1 MTKERN
7 LIVAALEAA
16 AITEIRF
23 NKNDIPKTLP
33 AAIVSLEAET
43 GKNSTSKRY
52 ANTDISWVVHL
63 IVNAHMVADPDKDL
77 YDLKEAFRAQL
88 VDKMSRDIP
97 KTIYYDGRMDGAR
110 PVRIARLELLKEG
123 SGAGS

>member
-1 MTKERN
+1 LTSERD
-7 LIVAALEAA
+7 LIVQALQATSVA
-16 AITEIRF
+16 EIQF
-23 NKNDIPKTLP
+23 NINDIPKSLP

-52 ANTDISWVVHL
+52 VDTDISWAVYL

-88 VDKMSRDIP
+88 VVMMSRDIP
-97 KTIYYDGRMDGAR
+97 KIIYYDGRMDGAR